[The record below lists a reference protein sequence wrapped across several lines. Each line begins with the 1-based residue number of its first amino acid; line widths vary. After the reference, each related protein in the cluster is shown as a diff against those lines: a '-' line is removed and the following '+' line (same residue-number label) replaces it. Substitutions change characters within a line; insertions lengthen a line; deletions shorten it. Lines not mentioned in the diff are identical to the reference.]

1 MTKPSPPTSSRFWH
15 AFYQSVLGLII
26 IGVTFY
32 LAYYGYDYYQTSLE
46 ERFYHPKHDWFKAT
60 GLFGHGLG
68 IIGTL
73 MIAFGVFLYIPAKKY
88 GFLDRFIRLK
98 YLLDFHIFLC
108 TLGPILILF
117 HTTFKF
123 GGIVSIAFWSM
134 VLVVLSGV
142 VGRYIYLQ
150 IPRSISGRELGL
162 QEIQAQEESL
172 QQGLIVLKQASED
185 WYQRAINYRNIA
197 KGFFARRAFARQF
210 RTELRAAL
218 KAEAIPAAQLNS
230 LLKAAKAQM
239 TMRHKIER
247 LELMQRLFRYWH
259 VAHRPFALIML
270 FIVLIHVII
279 TVGMGYYWI
288 F

>member
-1 MTKPSPPTSSRFWH
+1 MSKNRNLGH
-15 AFYQSVLGLII
+15 LIYQAILALVVIF
-26 IGVTFY
+26 VTVY
-32 LAYYGYDYYQTSLE
+32 LAYYGYDYYTTSLE
-46 ERFYHPKHDWFKAT
+46 ERFYHPKHEWFKAT

-73 MIAFGVFLYIPAKKY
+73 MIALGVFLYIPAKKY
-88 GFLDRFIRLK
+88 GFLERYIRLK
-98 YLLDFHIFLC
+98 YLLEFHIFLC

-142 VGRYIYLQ
+142 LGRYIYLQ
-150 IPRSISGRELGL
+150 IPRSINGRELSL
-162 QEIQAQEESL
+162 QEIQEEERNLHRGLELLKSHSQE
-172 QQGLIVLKQASED
+172 
-185 WYQRAINYRNIA
+185 WYQRALSYTNPNSGFLARYRYA
-197 KGFFARRAFARQF
+197 QRFQS
-210 RTELRAAL
+210 ELKRFLRSQNVNSTDL
-218 KAEAIPAAQLNS
+218 KSIGR
-230 LLKAAKAQM
+230 AAKAQM
-239 TMRHKIER
+239 TLRHKIDR

-270 FIVLIHVII
+270 FIVILHVGV
-279 TVGMGYYWI
+279 TLAMGYYWI